1 MVVRDLKVYV
11 VIVIQLMIWSGYTL
25 TEWLSKHD
33 QLIYNIL
40 MFFVFFYIAISSGNY
55 IIRSPKKTMIVTF
68 VSLMIYSSFHLTMT
82 LLVY

>member
-1 MVVRDLKVYV
+1 MVVSDLKVYV
-11 VIVIQLMIWSGYTL
+11 VIVIQLMIWSGYSL

>member
-1 MVVRDLKVYV
+1 
-11 VIVIQLMIWSGYTL
+11 
-25 TEWLSKHD
+25 
-33 QLIYNIL
+33 